1 MFTKI
6 LAPVDGSTLATGA
19 LSHALAVA
27 NPDTMLTL
35 LRVVETCTASSHLA
49 NPFDWELQRREA
61 NAHLDELITQC
72 ALQGDC
78 QVEKVI
84 QGGPAAER
92 IVAQAR
98 EQGHDLVVISSHG
111 RSGLSEWN
119 TGAVAHKVLERAGV
133 SILLVRAPKTADIA
147 SSGIVTAARYR
158 RILVPI
164 DGSLRSK
171 AALRLATRLAKAHN
185 AELLVAHGVVTPEL
199 FQMAPLC
206 LEDNLLIDSLVAH
219 NKYQA
224 ESYFSDLAQRLDIA
238 IQSHVVTGENI
249 AESLHR
255 FAQEKEAD
263 LVVLSAHGRATLHT
277 WPYGSITTSFIA
289 YGTTHLLI
297 VQDLPWQ
304 DIEESSVEQATQE
317 HRLISLPLLDFHA
330 RTSEKGL
337 SGANGSAF
345 RLPNPPSF
353 RS

>member
-35 LRVVETCTASSHLA
+35 LRVVETCTASSNLA
-49 NPFDWELQRREA
+49 NPLDWELQRREA
-61 NAHLDELITQC
+61 SAHLDELMTQC

-92 IVAQAR
+92 IVEQAR
-98 EQGHDLVVISSHG
+98 GQGHDLVVISSHG
-111 RSGLSEWN
+111 RSGLSGWSA
-119 TGAVAHKVLERAGV
+119 GSVAHKVIDRAGV
-133 SILLVRAPKTADIA
+133 SILLVRSHKYADTPPGA
-147 SSGIVTAARYR
+147 VTPAHYR
-158 RILVPI
+158 RILAPV

-171 AALRLATRLAKAHN
+171 AVLRLATRLAKAHD
-185 AELLVAHGVVTPEL
+185 AELLLAHGVMTPEL
-199 FQMAPLC
+199 FQKTPLC

-219 NKYQA
+219 NRLRA
-224 ESYFSDLAQRLDIA
+224 EAYFSDVAQRLDIA
-238 IQSHVVTGENI
+238 IKTHVFAGGDV

-255 FAQEKEAD
+255 FAHEKEVD
-263 LVVLSAHGRATLHT
+263 LVILSAHGQTTGGA
-277 WPYGSITTSFIA
+277 WPYGSITSSFIA
-289 YGTTHLLI
+289 YGSTHLLI

-304 DIEESSVEQATQE
+304 DTDESGVEQTTQE
-317 HRLISLPLLDFHA
+317 NRLATLPMLSAHVL
-330 RTSEKGL
+330 TSQKGL

-345 RLPNPPSF
+345 RLPNPPAG
-353 RS
+353 RG